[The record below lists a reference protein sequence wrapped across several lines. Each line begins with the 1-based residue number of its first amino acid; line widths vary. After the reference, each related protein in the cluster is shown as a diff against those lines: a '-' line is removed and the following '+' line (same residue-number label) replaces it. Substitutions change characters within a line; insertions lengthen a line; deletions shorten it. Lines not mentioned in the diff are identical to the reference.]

1 MGFEE
6 VIKRFRKKCRIGELK
21 LEQKEL
27 KSQSPWRGIER
38 IVQAKMPEFQKGTT
52 VEVTLSNPQTVKP
65 IMERADKKEI
75 PGILCKII
83 DDIDDDRL
91 RGKRLVKEA
100 LKNGSNNP
108 FLKDILD
115 QLEAPDKA
123 SMPVSV
129 IKTSTPGRGRP
140 DGLEQVIETRDLT
153 RPEMV
158 QLRQDFSQKGQTD
171 GDFLFTIHSKGGESI
186 RLAGKEMQVVNIQID
201 NPSVADT
208 LAKIIQ
214 EEPDRVRTLWD
225 WIAIAWAEAIPH
237 IDWGVFEGQ
246 VQWKNPSEGIK
257 IVKKLAIFSKIYNQF
272 QGSPLSAHLTAALR
286 RIIIKGAPEQHRMM
300 LATMLAGANTL
311 WDVVEFLKQH
321 RELQQEYKMSF
332 QAAMSFQAKA
342 RDPVCFPTNGNG
354 NIKCYQTN
362 RNSQYFQTKNFCLGG
377 PPGQRSLPRNRN
389 MLGNGKDWRKVRPGQ
404 AWTQGNVAVNN
415 RQIGS
420 RMKPQRPV
428 PRGNQVQGQRIRFG
442 LTMPRFGTPRWQNSQ
457 TPGRSYN

>member
-1 MGFEE
+1 MGFKE
-6 VIKRFRKKCRIGELK
+6 VIKGFRQKCRIGELK

-52 VEVTLSNPQTVKP
+52 VEVTLSNPQTVQP

-186 RLAGKEMQVVNIQID
+186 RLADKAEKLLIPLCLIAVFLLSPAKVDSTGKNSI
-201 NPSVADT
+201 
-208 LAKIIQ
+208 
-214 EEPDRVRTLWD
+214 
-225 WIAIAWAEAIPH
+225 
-237 IDWGVFEGQ
+237 GQ
-246 VQWKNPSEGIK
+246 TPVT
-257 IVKKLAIFSKIYNQF
+257 
-272 QGSPLSAHLTAALR
+272 SPL
-286 RIIIKGAPEQHRMM
+286 
-300 LATMLAGANTL
+300 
-311 WDVVEFLKQH
+311 
-321 RELQQEYKMSF
+321 
-332 QAAMSFQAKA
+332 
-342 RDPVCFPTNGNG
+342 
-354 NIKCYQTN
+354 CY
-362 RNSQYFQTKNFCLGG
+362 GG
-377 PPGQRSLPRNRN
+377 P
-389 MLGNGKDWRKVRPGQ
+389 Q
-404 AWTQGNVAVNN
+404 APCQGV
-415 RQIGS
+415 
-420 RMKPQRPV
+420 
-428 PRGNQVQGQRIRFG
+428 
-442 LTMPRFGTPRWQNSQ
+442 
-457 TPGRSYN
+457 